1 MACRKGSNRMDKI
14 AIISDIHGNLPALE
28 AVLADI
34 KARGIERIYCL
45 GDLVGKGPD
54 SAAVVDCIQQT
65 CEVVIQGNWDLGINL
80 PQELPAGIWQQQQLG
95 TERLAYLKNLGFS
108 VDFYLSGKLFRLF
121 HASSRSV
128 YHRVKRKASKQE
140 RLAMFQNTEMTG
152 IPADGKQPDI
162 VGYGDIHIPYLIT
175 LMNPSEKRSSK
186 KQDSGMMLFN
196 VGSVGIPYDGIPQ
209 ACYSIL
215 EGYMDRREPAG
226 FAIQYVRVPY
236 DIDRAVKQ
244 AYAVQMPEAQRY
256 ELEITTGL
264 VHK

>member
-1 MACRKGSNRMDKI
+1 MEKI

-34 KARGIERIYCL
+34 KQRGIERIYCL

-54 SAAVVDCIQQT
+54 SAAVVDCIQRT
-65 CEVVIQGNWDLGINL
+65 CDVVIQGNWDLGINL
-80 PQELPAGIWQQQQLG
+80 PQDQPAGIWQQQQLG
-95 TERLAYLKNLGFS
+95 PERLAYLKELPFS
-108 VDFYLSGKLFRLF
+108 VDLQLSGKLFRLF
-121 HASSRSV
+121 HASSLSV
-128 YHRVKRKASKQE
+128 YHRVKRKASKKE

-152 IPADGKQPDI
+152 EAANGKLPDI

-175 LMNPSEKRSSK
+175 IRNPSEKHTETHA
-186 KQDSGMMLFN
+186 DSGLMLFN

-209 ACYSIL
+209 ACYCVL
-215 EGYMDRREPAG
+215 EGNLDSVEHTG

-236 DIDRAVKQ
+236 DIELAIRRAHV
-244 AYAVQMPEAQRY
+244 VQMPESDRY